1 MTDPSAPETE
11 VGRLVQP
18 LVHDEAG
25 YPGNDV
31 RRPEGG
37 PFEDVATRV
46 VSPGEQPV
54 CYEYPEEGNEHRAE
68 QEQEALVAAHVDEE
82 SAAGC
87 EHGSTDD
94 QHALWDSGEQ
104 VLCR

>member
-1 MTDPSAPETE
+1 MTDPPAPEAE

-25 YPGNDV
+25 NPGNNV

-37 PFEDVATRV
+37 PSEDVATRV
-46 VSPGEQPV
+46 MSPGEQPV
-54 CYEYPEEGNEHRAE
+54 RDEYPEEGNEHGAE

-94 QHALWDSGEQ
+94 QHALWDPREQ
-104 VLCR
+104 V